1 MKGEGEESAGDEV
14 AARVAKALAELTLEE
29 KVEML
34 AGRGFFQAYIDDGM
48 RYNARAYLV
57 GGGNE
62 RLGLPAL
69 LFTDGPRGVAIG
81 ASTCFPAAIARGA
94 SFDPELEE
102 RVGEAMARELR
113 AQGGNLYGAPCLN
126 VLRHP
131 AWGRAQ
137 ETYGEDPHHLGEMA
151 AALVRGAQRRG
162 VIATAKHYAANSIEN
177 SRFRVDVRIEERPL
191 REVYLP
197 HFRRCVEEGVGAVM
211 SAYNQVNG
219 QYCGHN
225 RVLLRDILKGEW
237 GFEGFVISDFIYG
250 VHGADAVAAG
260 LDVEAPEAIHFGP
273 KLLAAVKAGEVSE
286 RDVDDSLRRILE
298 TLLRVTANDAG
309 AAYGKEIVAC
319 APHVALACETAERS
333 AVLLVNEGRVL
344 PFDATRIRSLAVIGR
359 LASVASLGDHG
370 SSRVRPPYAVTPLD
384 GIRAH
389 VGDRVAVRFADG
401 GDRDAAVAAAR
412 ESDAV
417 LVVVGYDHTDEGEFF
432 SAEMVVENPDHRSG
446 EGTMGGDRDA
456 LTLSRADEDLV
467 LAVAASN
474 PRCCVTV
481 IAGSAV
487 LMDAWAGRVPA
498 ILYTGYAGMEGGTAL
513 ARLVFGVVAP
523 GGKLPFSIPSRAEHL
538 PFFDKNADAIEYG
551 LYHGYT
557 KLEHDGVEAAYA
569 FGYGL
574 SYTTF
579 AHGLP
584 IVEVGADDLSV
595 AVDVTNTGMRTGDEV
610 VQLYIG
616 FDRSRIDRPRKLLRG
631 FRRVTLAAGERRQVL
646 FRVKREDLAYY
657 DPARGAW
664 VVEDIE
670 YTAYVGSSSRAVDL
684 RSAVFRLLGTGQT
697 GSGK

>member
-1 MKGEGEESAGDEV
+1 VQRAREEKGRDDV
-14 AARVAKALAELTLEE
+14 AARVAKALVELTLEE

-34 AGRGFFQAYIDDGM
+34 AGHGFFRAYIDDGM
-48 RYNARAYLV
+48 RYNARVYLV

-69 LFTDGPRGVAIG
+69 LFTDGPRGIAVG

-94 SFDPELEE
+94 SFDPDLED
-102 RVGEAMARELR
+102 RIGEAMARELR
-113 AQGGNLYGAPCLN
+113 AHGGNLYGAPCLN
-126 VLRHP
+126 LLRHP

-151 AALVRGAQRRG
+151 AALIRGAQRRG
-162 VIATAKHYAANSIEN
+162 VIATAKHFAANSIEN
-177 SRFRVDVRIEERPL
+177 SRFRVDVRIAERPL

-219 QYCGHN
+219 EYCGHN
-225 RVLLRDILKGEW
+225 RLLLRDILKGEW
-237 GFEGFVISDFIYG
+237 SFEGFVISDFIYG

-273 KLLAAVKAGEVSE
+273 KLLAAVKAGDVSE
-286 RDVDDSLRRILE
+286 GDVDDALRRILC
-298 TLLRVTANDAG
+298 TLLRVTSNDAS
-309 AAYGKEIVAC
+309 ATYGPEVVASTT
-319 APHVALACETAERS
+319 HVALAREAAERS
-333 AVLLVNEGRVL
+333 AVLLANEGDVL

-359 LASVASLGDHG
+359 LAAEASLGDHG
-370 SSRVRPPYAVTPLD
+370 SSRVRPPYAVTPLE
-384 GIRAH
+384 GIRAY
-389 VGDRVAVRFADG
+389 VGERVAIRFADG
-401 GDRDAAVAAAR
+401 GDPDAAVAAAR

-417 LVVVGYDHTDEGEFF
+417 LLVVGYDHTDEGEFF

-456 LTLSRADEDLV
+456 LTLSSGDEDLV
-467 LAVAASN
+467 LAVAAAN

-487 LMDAWAGRVPA
+487 MMDRWSGRVPA

-513 ARLVFGVVAP
+513 ARLVFGAVVP
-523 GGKLPFSIPSRAEHL
+523 GGKLPFSIPSRADHL
-538 PFFDKNADAIEYG
+538 PFFDKNADTIEYG

-557 KLEHDGVEAAYA
+557 KLDHDGEEAAYA

-574 SYTTF
+574 SYTSF
-579 AHGLP
+579 AYGIP
-584 IVEVGADDLSV
+584 VVEVGNDDLSV
-595 AVDVTNTGMRTGDEV
+595 TVGLTNTGTRDADEV

-616 FDRSRIDRPRKLLRG
+616 FERSRIDRPRKLLRA
-631 FRRVTLAAGERRQVL
+631 FRRVTLGEGETRDVL
-646 FRVKREDLAYY
+646 FRVKRDDLAYY
-657 DPARGAW
+657 DPVRAGW
-664 VVEDIE
+664 VIEDIE
-670 YTAYVGSSSRAVDL
+670 YTAYVGGSSRAQDL
-684 RSAVFRLLGTGQT
+684 HGTAFRL
-697 GSGK
+697 